1 MKDQSQIPE
10 MFIRSFIMHLI
21 AAAWKP
27 GNYELEQ
34 KMLPE
39 ETAKEVPL
47 EKIEFETRA
56 ENIKSEPRIEPESEY
71 ETVWMTQQSTD
82 IIEIGEPQEHL
93 PVRPIQ
99 KPIRPAPKMYSKN
112 GMNRERSPPP
122 KSIPLVQPRPGFI
135 DLGKLNFL
143 IVDPWVQTI
152 ECHGSDKNVTVRKG
166 GRTLMT
172 PITLTDQEIRRVIE
186 SFSRETK
193 IPLIEGILKTAY
205 ENLLITAIVSE
216 YVGGRF
222 IIQKINPQQ
231 FTVQR

>member
-10 MFIRSFIMHLI
+10 MFLRSFVMHLI

-27 GNYELEQ
+27 GHYSLEQ
-34 KMLPE
+34 RILPE
-39 ETAKEVPL
+39 ESTKEVPL

-56 ENIKSEPRIEPESEY
+56 ENSKLNPRIEPESEY
-71 ETVWMTQQSTD
+71 ETVWMTQQNTD
-82 IIEIGEPQEHL
+82 IVEIGEPRENL
-93 PVRPIQ
+93 PVKPIQRPI
-99 KPIRPAPKMYSKN
+99 KPTPKIYPKS
-112 GMNRERSPPP
+112 GMNRERQPPP
-122 KSIPLVQPRPGFI
+122 KPIPIVQPKPGFI

-143 IVDPWVQTI
+143 IIDPWVQTI
-152 ECHGSDKNVTVRKG
+152 ECHGPDKNVTVRKG

-172 PITLTDQEIRRVIE
+172 PVTLTEQEIRNVIE